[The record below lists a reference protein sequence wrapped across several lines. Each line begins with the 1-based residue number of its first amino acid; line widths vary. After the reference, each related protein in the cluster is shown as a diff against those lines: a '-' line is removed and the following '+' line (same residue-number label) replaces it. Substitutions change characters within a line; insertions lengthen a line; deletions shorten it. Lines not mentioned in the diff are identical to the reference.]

1 LTKLLSQEVFGK
13 HVNTMGVRIF
23 ELSFWTSGRCWNYV
37 CPATIFKV
45 IWNYLIFGIPH
56 YGNYMYLYMELV
68 YIFTM
73 ELLLVGIY
81 LSVKSLRKPVDYQWN
96 TIYSYW
102 KDYPGTLIIGRN

>member
-1 LTKLLSQEVFGK
+1 
-13 HVNTMGVRIF
+13 M
-23 ELSFWTSGRCWNYV
+23 
-37 CPATIFKV
+37 
-45 IWNYLIFGIPH
+45 FGIPH

-96 TIYSYW
+96 TVYLYW